1 MGGYSFGRKSDINT
15 VLKWIRDPQS
25 FSRRETA
32 RIQRLVRVTETMIF
46 ETPAG
51 GIGGISGS
59 TAGTADCTPY
69 YLDNNGVLQELTDD
83 DDASQTIEVYH
94 IGTSAIAEN
103 TKIMATFVYDKL
115 IANWEDCA

>member
-1 MGGYSFGRKSDINT
+1 MSYSFGRKSDINT
-15 VLKWIRDPQS
+15 VLRWIRNPDS
-25 FSRRETA
+25 FTRRETA
-32 RIQRLVRVTETMIF
+32 RVQRLVRVTETMIF

-51 GIGGISGS
+51 GIGAISGS
-59 TAGTADCTPY
+59 TAGKADCTPY

-94 IGTSAIAEN
+94 IGSSAVSET